1 MKPKRLTILITGSRT
16 WDNYKSIQMR
26 MMQAVGEL
34 LIDNPTFKGKP
45 LAEYVT
51 VVHGGCPSG
60 ADRLA
65 DIFARE
71 TMKCKVIVYLADWG
85 KWGKRAGMLRNL
97 YMVEKSEADV
107 YLAFIRDKSKG
118 ATGCRNAAKK
128 HGIAGETYHYED
140 ELEIYPLPKVKAPNV
155 EA

>member
-1 MKPKRLTILITGSRT
+1 MKPKRLVILITGSRT

-26 MMQAVGEL
+26 IMQTIGEWL
-34 LIDNPTFKGKP
+34 EDNPAFKGKP
-45 LAEYVT
+45 LVDYVT

-71 TMKCKVIVYLADWG
+71 TLKCKVIVYPADWG

-140 ELEIYPLPKVKAPNV
+140 EAEIYPSPEVKAPHV
-155 EA
+155 EE